1 MKARTLS
8 REWLPLLG
16 LLILVTPQP
25 QLASGQIP
33 TCRLLPAALVVDP
46 SLTGN
51 SDANGLLE
59 PGETVVVEPSWRQYP
74 RCNRMDLDPQCRF
87 KPPAWFVCRTTLETG
102 TASST
107 SGEYLFL
114 DRVAQYTLAAG
125 PSAGPRSCASNQ
137 DCYSLDVPVPTQRPL
152 RHWDAT
158 FTEALSGT
166 LSATTR
172 WTVHIGD
179 SFADVPRT
187 HLFYKPIET
196 LFHNGAT
203 KGCTSRDY
211 CPGGTVTRSELA
223 ILLAKTLAGGEANIP
238 ASGWAN
244 SQHFDCKPGGASLF
258 GDVAPTDSFCRHA
271 HYLVAQ
277 KVIEGCGSY
286 AYCPAEPISRLE
298 MAAFVARAK
307 VAPGGDAAVPLTDSY
322 DEPVY
327 SCDPASPK
335 VHFADVS
342 VSNAFCKHVHFLWSL
357 GVVAGCGPEQ
367 YCPSGIVARDQTAK
381 FLVKA
386 FALKL

>member
-25 QLASGQIP
+25 QLASGQTIP
-33 TCRLLPAALVVDP
+33 ICRLVPAALVVDP

-59 PGETVVVEPSWRQYP
+59 PGETVLVEPSWRKY
-74 RCNRMDLDPQCRF
+74 RYRSCNVVLDPLCRNGP
-87 KPPAWFVCRTTLETG
+87 PPAFDCRMTLSETG

-114 DRVAQYTLAAG
+114 DRVAQYTFGA
-125 PSAGPRSCASNQ
+125 SPRSCASNQ

-166 LSATTR
+166 RSATTR

-203 KGCTSRDY
+203 KGCTSR
-211 CPGGTVTRSELA
+211 T
-223 ILLAKTLAGGEANIP
+223 
-238 ASGWAN
+238 
-244 SQHFDCKPGGASLF
+244 
-258 GDVAPTDSFCRHA
+258 
-271 HYLVAQ
+271 
-277 KVIEGCGSY
+277 
-286 AYCPAEPISRLE
+286 
-298 MAAFVARAK
+298 
-307 VAPGGDAAVPLTDSY
+307 
-322 DEPVY
+322 
-327 SCDPASPK
+327 ASP
-335 VHFADVS
+335 A
-342 VSNAFCKHVHFLWSL
+342 A
-357 GVVAGCGPEQ
+357 P
-367 YCPSGIVARDQTAK
+367 
-381 FLVKA
+381 
-386 FALKL
+386 